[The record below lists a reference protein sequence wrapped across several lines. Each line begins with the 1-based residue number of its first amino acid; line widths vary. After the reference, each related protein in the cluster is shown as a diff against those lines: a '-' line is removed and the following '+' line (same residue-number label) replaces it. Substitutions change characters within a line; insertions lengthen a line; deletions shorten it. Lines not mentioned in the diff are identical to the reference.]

1 MRIRISVVVAL
12 VLASLCGVALAS
24 DAAALIEEGN
34 RLWTQGQL
42 DEALQRYQAAS
53 EADPKS
59 VDAYIKSA
67 GVLYAKQEYRAGVV
81 QFQKAIGIDPKNANA
96 FIGIAIGYLH
106 TGQDGPA
113 YAALEEAVRL
123 DPSKYERVRPLMER
137 IEGRVP
143 QMAPTPGMTDEQIE
157 EHLEG
162 MK

>member
-1 MRIRISVVVAL
+1 MRTSGSLVVAL
-12 VLASLCGVALAS
+12 VLASFTGVALAS
-24 DAAALIEEGN
+24 DAEALIEEGN
-34 RLWTQGQL
+34 QLWSQGQL

-59 VDAYIKSA
+59 VDARMKFA
-67 GVLYAKQEYRAGVV
+67 GVLYAKQEYRAGVE
-81 QFQKAIGIDPKNANA
+81 QFQGAISIDPKNANA
-96 FIGIAIGYLH
+96 FIGAAIGYLH
-106 TGQDGPA
+106 MGQDGPA

-143 QMAPTPGMTDEQIE
+143 HFAPTPGMTDEQIE
-157 EHLEG
+157 EHVQD